1 MSGSGFPVCWCEREL
16 PCSHWVLVW
25 GEEIPVWLCWDS
37 LKLPL
42 LGFLTCCS
50 HFFSVW
56 YVLVSVPG
64 HTGTAQLTALLWFS
78 WGRELACL
86 PWVCYPHGT
95 CPCLC
100 RKVLCLPCRAEFS
113 LPWLILHC
121 WLQHWCRLGSQEWS
135 PFPQQILLS
144 HHFMKKTKIL
154 SIFSHPSTL
163 KSMPILR
170 AAVFRLLQSVPSHC
184 PCLSQ
189 GLGSVKPLRSR
200 KKHSSIHSE
209 AGLGLVWPYSPTGK
223 WSATKCMKEP
233 VLELCCVSLWN
244 KKKCQLNFTFQ
255 KQIFT
260 YSWVLLVCSCYLFTD
275 QSQTCKIPNHT
286 Q

>member
-1 MSGSGFPVCWCEREL
+1 MSLSQFQGTLVQLSWL
-16 PCSHWVLVW
+16 PW
-25 GEEIPVWLCWDS
+25 
-37 LKLPL
+37 
-42 LGFLTCCS
+42 
-50 HFFSVW
+50 
-56 YVLVSVPG
+56 
-64 HTGTAQLTALLWFS
+64 LWFS

-86 PWVCYPHGT
+86 PWVCYPHGM

-100 RKVLCLPCRAEFS
+100 RKVLCLPCCAEFS

-121 WLQHWCRLGSQEWS
+121 WLQHWCRLGSWEWS

-244 KKKCQLNFTFQ
+244 KKKCQLNFTF
-255 KQIFT
+255 KSRYLLILEFALVIYLQINPKPV
-260 YSWVLLVCSCYLFTD
+260 SHSVRASM
-275 QSQTCKIPNHT
+275 
-286 Q
+286 